1 LATANGADEAV
12 AAARPDRDFDGH
24 PYVRLV
30 REFLLRRRGWHR
42 SGAAPDNYRRLNYRK
57 YTNMK
62 TIRKQNLLA
71 AALVGVLVFAA
82 TFIRLWILP
91 VAPWR

>member
-1 LATANGADEAV
+1 
-12 AAARPDRDFDGH
+12 
-24 PYVRLV
+24 
-30 REFLLRRRGWHR
+30 
-42 SGAAPDNYRRLNYRK
+42 
-57 YTNMK
+57 MK